1 MNKELNVNNMFSN
14 SDDTKKHFEMYEK
27 YDIEEMLKSYLLSK
41 SQLEELESKIEKNNI
56 LLKYNGTEFEES
68 EAEAIEAMTLKSS
81 TIPDIPKSKT
91 NKKTDITANIALT
104 YKEKLKYTN
113 KADKIKLINENVRY
127 NEKAEPLRDL
137 VEKVERML
145 RALNNE
151 QKLIVKSYYMF
162 EQKWNYVSITYTD
175 AYKTPITIN
184 QLKNIRNTAMQTML
198 KVINI

>member
-81 TIPDIPKSKT
+81 TISDIPKSKT